1 MENFPESKQASSEN
15 VRFLVGFLR
24 NQEHSAAR
32 TQTALHFKVESKFR
46 RSLGTGEKH
55 FENHEGSVEDGED
68 PAF

>member
-24 NQEHSAAR
+24 NQGQSAAR
-32 TQTALHFKVESKFR
+32 TQTALHFKVESKLR

-55 FENHEGSVEDGED
+55 LEKNEGSVEEGED
-68 PAF
+68 PVF